1 MLMEE
6 QILHQIGYRVWEI
19 PRLTILEK
27 KRLVRGYML
36 YNNPKEDTHEE
47 NMLKSEELIKK
58 RKEHHAGTKR

>member
-6 QILHQIGYRVWEI
+6 QILHQMGYRVWEI

-36 YNNPKEDTHEE
+36 YNNPNEDTQEE
-47 NMLKSEELIKK
+47 NRLKSEELIKN
-58 RKEHHAGTKR
+58 RKEHHARTKR